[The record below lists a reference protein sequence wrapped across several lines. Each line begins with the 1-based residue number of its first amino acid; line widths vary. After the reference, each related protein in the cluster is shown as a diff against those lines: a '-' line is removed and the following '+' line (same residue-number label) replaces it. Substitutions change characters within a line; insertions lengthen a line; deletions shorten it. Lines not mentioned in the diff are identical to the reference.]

1 MIPRIAVLMSLLLL
15 LTACG
20 RAEFSFSEKTNV
32 IQNQIEQPDKND
44 SEHEQNTQQEVTH
57 PIAEKYI
64 GTFSVGVETEATT
77 TGMASIEY
85 TFTITN
91 EFVQLETNT
100 YHEPIRCNG
109 TYKALEKENIL
120 ELYYTGDEEFCDTE
134 NPMFFLKEKKGKLY
148 AQGLGGEGTY
158 HDWIKLER
166 K

>member
-1 MIPRIAVLMSLLLL
+1 MMPRIVVLMSLLLF
-15 LTACG
+15 LTACDPSE
-20 RAEFSFSEKTNV
+20 RSFSEQIKV
-32 IQNQIEQPDKND
+32 IHDQSEQPIEGNVEPDTK
-44 SEHEQNTQQEVTH
+44 EKVTH

-91 EFVQLETNT
+91 ECVQLETNT

-109 TYKALEKENIL
+109 KYTAVEKENIL
-120 ELYYTGDEEFCDTE
+120 ELYYTGDEEFCETE
-134 NPMFFLKEKKGKLY
+134 SPMFFLKEKRGKLY

-166 K
+166 R

>member
-1 MIPRIAVLMSLLLL
+1 MMPRIAVLMSLLLFL
-15 LTACG
+15 SACG
-20 RAEFSFSEKTNV
+20 RAEFSFSEKGKAV
-32 IQNQIEQPDKND
+32 QSQNKQPVENDTEQDP
-44 SEHEQNTQQEVTH
+44 QQEITH
-57 PIAEKYI
+57 PIPEKYI

-91 EFVQLETNT
+91 ESVQLETNT

-134 NPMFFLKEKKGKLY
+134 SPMFFLKEKRGKLY

-158 HDWIKLER
+158 HDWIKLDR